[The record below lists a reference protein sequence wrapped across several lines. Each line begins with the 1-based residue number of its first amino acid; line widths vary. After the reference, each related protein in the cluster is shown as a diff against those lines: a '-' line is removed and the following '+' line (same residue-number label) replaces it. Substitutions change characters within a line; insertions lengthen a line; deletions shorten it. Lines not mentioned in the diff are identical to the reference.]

1 MKLSV
6 VVPAYNELSS
16 IRPSLER
23 LLAAPSPLPL
33 QVVVVDNGS
42 TDGTADLLA
51 SWVPSLAPRDVRC
64 VSAPVPKGKGAAVR
78 RGLELCD
85 GDFLLV
91 HDADLEYDPGD
102 IPALLAPLLENR
114 CDLVNGTR
122 FGFSSARFLFDL
134 HGVANRALTTLV
146 NLAFRA
152 HLTDLTSCYKAAALA
167 TWRALDLE
175 SRGFELE
182 TEILCKAFRRGLRV
196 REVPIHYRART
207 YAEGKKIRLKDILPV
222 LRMAARVRL
231 GPTVREFV

>member
-1 MKLSV
+1 MF
-6 VVPAYNELSS
+6 VPARVGRN
-16 IRPSLER
+16 SLLEVGQD
-23 LLAAPSPLPL
+23 A
-33 QVVVVDNGS
+33 VHG
-42 TDGTADLLA
+42 G
-51 SWVPSLAPRDVRC
+51 VPGDVR
-64 VSAPVPKGKGAAVR
+64 VGF
-78 RGLELCD
+78 LE
-85 GDFLLV
+85 
-91 HDADLEYDPGD
+91 PG
-102 IPALLAPLLENR
+102 ER
-114 CDLVNGTR
+114 
-122 FGFSSARFLFDL
+122 L